1 MCKWLNMGS
10 WPTPPEQPCSRQAVL
25 TGQTCRQVS
34 GCGADLS
41 TSKVYYQRYRICEE
55 HLKLSSLLKDN
66 IPQRFCQQ
74 CGRFHLLSDFDGN
87 KRCAPGPRLLFTLC
101 WLQAVQGAMP

>member
-1 MCKWLNMGS
+1 M
-10 WPTPPEQPCSRQAVL
+10 
-25 TGQTCRQVS
+25 QVS

-41 TSKVYYQRYRICEE
+41 TAKVYYQRYRICEE

-87 KRCAPGPRLLFTLC
+87 KRCGIVSVDAGLC
-101 WLQAVQGAMP
+101 